1 MGVTEAARGERV
13 VVVTAVRAETRAVLA
28 ALVRPVRVP
37 IEGPPRWEGWAGTR
51 PVAVVQAGI
60 GPERAAAA
68 MRTSIAAGETVA
80 SIGFAGGLVEAAV
93 PGDLVLPGTI
103 VWEEHGAL
111 RRYEVP
117 PATLAAAAAQ
127 LPAELGARA
136 LRGSLWSSPVVIGT
150 PAAKRAG
157 ARRLGAVAVEMETA
171 ALIAIAGERGATV
184 FALRAIL
191 DTVDVALDALP
202 PDLDV
207 SWAAR
212 ARLLARPNAWPGV
225 VALARH
231 VPRAARTLTRAAAV
245 ILPVL

>member
-1 MGVTEAARGERV
+1 MGVTEAVRGTRI

-28 ALVRPVRVP
+28 ALLRPVRVP
-37 IEGPPRWEGWAGTR
+37 TPGPPCWEGWAGTR
-51 PVAVVQAGI
+51 AVTVVQAGI
-60 GPERAAAA
+60 GPERARAAS
-68 MRTSIAAGETVA
+68 RTTVGAGEAVV
-80 SIGFAGGLVEAAV
+80 SIGFAGALVEGTA

-103 VWEEHGAL
+103 VWEEEGAV

-117 PATLAAAAAQ
+117 SQTLAAATAQ
-127 LPAELGARA
+127 LPAELGERA
-136 LRGSLWSSPVVIGT
+136 LRGTLWSSPIVIDT
-150 PAAKRAG
+150 PAAKRAA

-171 ALIAIAGERGATV
+171 ALIAVAVERGGTV
-184 FALRAIL
+184 LAVRAIL

-212 ARLLARPNAWPGV
+212 VRLFGRPRAWPGV
-225 VALARH
+225 VTLARH
-231 VPRAARTLTRAAAV
+231 VPRAARTLTRAAAA